1 MKEEFNMKRFR
12 NPILALVIAMYLSVF
27 FTSPA
32 LAGMIG
38 SLGSSQKTDAQ
49 IRSEEINKIQRV
61 LESNIVKEK
70 MQAYGL
76 QPEEIKVKLQNM
88 SDDQIHMLSQA
99 SDRLLA
105 GADGGLGIIIG
116 LLLIFVLVLVILKLM
131 NKSITIK

>member
-1 MKEEFNMKRFR
+1 MQRFR
-12 NPILALVIAMYLSVF
+12 KPVLALVIAMYLTLF

-49 IRSEEINKIQRV
+49 IRSEEINKIQRA
-61 LESNIVKEK
+61 LETRVVNEK

-76 QPEEIKVKLQNM
+76 QPEEIKAKLQGM
-88 SDDQIHMLSQA
+88 SDEQIHMVSQA

-105 GADGGLGIIIG
+105 GADGGIGIIIG
-116 LLLIFVLVLVILKLM
+116 LLIIVVLVLVIMKLM
-131 NKSITIK
+131 NKSVTIK

>member
-1 MKEEFNMKRFR
+1 MREEFSMQRFR
-12 NPILALVIAMYLSVF
+12 KPVLALVIAMYLSVF

-32 LAGMIG
+32 IAGMIG

-49 IRSEEINKIQRV
+49 IRSEEINKIQRA
-61 LESNIVKEK
+61 LETRVVNEK

-76 QPEEIKVKLQNM
+76 QPEEIKAKLQSM

-116 LLLIFVLVLVILKLM
+116 LLIIFILVLVILKLM
-131 NKSITIK
+131 NKSVTIK

>member
-12 NPILALVIAMYLSVF
+12 KPVLALVIATYLAVF

-32 LAGMIG
+32 IAGMIG
-38 SLGSSQKTDAQ
+38 SLGSSQKTDVQ

-61 LESNIVKEK
+61 LETRVVNEK

-76 QPEEIKVKLQNM
+76 QPDEIKAKLQGM
-88 SDDQIHMLSQA
+88 SNEQIHMLSQT

-105 GADGGLGIIIG
+105 GADGSAVFVIT
-116 LLLIFVLVLVILKLM
+116 LIVVILLVILIVKLM
-131 NKSITIK
+131 DKTVTVK

>member
-1 MKEEFNMKRFR
+1 MKRFR
-12 NPILALVIAMYLSVF
+12 NPVLALVIAMYLSVF

-76 QPEEIKVKLQNM
+76 QPEEIKAKLQSM

-105 GADGGLGIIIG
+105 GADGGFGIIIG
-116 LLLIFVLVLVILKLM
+116 LLIIFILVLVILKLM
-131 NKSITIK
+131 NKSVTIK